1 MVEMA
6 EIVEVVAV
14 VVLYFYIELKNSN
27 KLIDIK
33 KAGH

>member
-14 VVLYFYIELKNSN
+14 VVLYFYIESKNSN

-33 KAGH
+33 NAGH